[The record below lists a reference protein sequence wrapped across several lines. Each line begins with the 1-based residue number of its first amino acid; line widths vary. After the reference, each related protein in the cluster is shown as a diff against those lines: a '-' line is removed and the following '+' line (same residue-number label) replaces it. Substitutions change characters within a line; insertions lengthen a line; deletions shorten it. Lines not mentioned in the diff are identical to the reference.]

1 MMLLEKRTFGHYA
14 KVLMDIDLTL
24 QLRDQILVQVKG
36 YAFFVNITDERLFN
50 VYGCCKVIWHLEINC
65 KTSLIPLKEGEG
77 GEKKPE
83 IIEQQ
88 GDNNVVVLEPSP
100 HKEQLV
106 AATPVE
112 SIFDH
117 RAQNVQPEHPPG
129 SSPVFHNQMDVVVP
143 EGVSKDLCIVS
154 KFWAN
159 EEGSNEEN
167 VIPLGEG
174 DPNFEVV
181 LSKS

>member
-1 MMLLEKRTFGHYA
+1 MTYL
-14 KVLMDIDLTL
+14 
-24 QLRDQILVQVKG
+24 IL
-36 YAFFVNITDERLFN
+36 YFISFV
-50 VYGCCKVIWHLEINC
+50 G
-65 KTSLIPLKEGEG
+65 
-77 GEKKPE
+77 
-83 IIEQQ
+83 
-88 GDNNVVVLEPSP
+88 
-100 HKEQLV
+100 
-106 AATPVE
+106 
-112 SIFDH
+112 
-117 RAQNVQPEHPPG
+117 
-129 SSPVFHNQMDVVVP
+129 SPVFHNQMDVVVP

>member
-14 KVLMDIDLTL
+14 KVPMDIDLTL

-77 GEKKPE
+77 GEKKSE
-83 IIEQQ
+83 IIGQQ

-117 RAQNVQPEHPPG
+117 RAQNVQPEHPPE
-129 SSPVFHNQMDVVVP
+129 SVPPPPPNSHN
-143 EGVSKDLCIVS
+143 
-154 KFWAN
+154 
-159 EEGSNEEN
+159 
-167 VIPLGEG
+167 
-174 DPNFEVV
+174 
-181 LSKS
+181 